1 MHVCIASWELHG
13 PQTSLFLCCRKI
25 AAGIEINSNSSS
37 DCAIYSRAQ
46 KCLLPTPLPASQTHH
61 FHQNGD
67 NTERISTG
75 REKDTTA
82 FMCAPV

>member
-1 MHVCIASWELHG
+1 MYVLHPGNCMASKLL
-13 PQTSLFLCCRKI
+13 SSFS
-25 AAGIEINSNSSS
+25 AGKLLLRQINSNSSS

-61 FHQNGD
+61 FHQNSD
-67 NTERISTG
+67 NTEWISTVRG
-75 REKDTTA
+75 EDTTA